1 MSGGASGV
9 GDASDGRKDQTMNP
23 IPKINVHRYPEHP
36 TRAPDPEDFVGIVEP
51 EDRQWIVYYL
61 RNGEVRFAGKRRP
74 LTGAIVEDDAP
85 IRHFILWRYTD
96 VTGVSGTG
104 LVAHGYE
111 RRDGKAT
118 VHWLGTWPTETTH
131 QRGVPSVEWLHGH
144 AGHTEIIYSD
154 GENQIVLPSIALPVA
169 ATETLYL
176 TISPDDN
183 GWVLGVGEPC
193 TKWPWVKCGDPGSWP
208 VKSVV
213 ADADH
218 LVHGDIIVGVVI
230 NGEHRKFW
238 HDEVRRNRMLPWRD
252 VVELLAARPEAVIV
266 TRLTPECGGDPAYH
280 LVRIP
285 RPGAEDVHLKAESG
299 PCEAKAIEASHDADE
314 ARRIASSFWSAI
326 AEGKVLVLAGM
337 EDPSHAN
344 TLDPILGKSPLAR
357 LAFEAVELVRPF
369 LPEDATPEDI
379 AGRLVFDV
387 DAGNRD
393 DITCAVTFG
402 EAGLADAVIGSVTVP
417 RMSFHWCSLNGC
429 FFAEW
434 VGWQGR
440 PAVAHPDLGVSPRSR
455 RFDGSRPEHLLV
467 AKALAAHFEA
477 SGFTAAAARVRSQVS
492 TSAPG

>member
-1 MSGGASGV
+1 MRQT
-9 GDASDGRKDQTMNP
+9 DAKTAMTS

-36 TRAPDPEDFVGIVEP
+36 TRLPDPEDFLGTVEP
-51 EDRQWIVYYL
+51 EDKRWIVYYL
-61 RNGEVRFAGKRRP
+61 RNGEVRYAGKRNP
-74 LTGAIVEDDAP
+74 VTGAIVEDDAP
-85 IRHFILWRYTD
+85 IRYFILWRHED

-111 RRDGKAT
+111 RRDRKAT

-131 QRGVPSVEWLHGH
+131 ERGIPSVEWLHGH
-144 AGHTEIIYSD
+144 AGRTEIIYTH
-154 GENQIVLPSIALPVA
+154 GENEIVLPSAALPVA
-169 ATETLYL
+169 ATDTLYL
-176 TISPDDN
+176 TLRPQDE
-183 GWVLGVGEPC
+183 GWLLGVGEPC
-193 TKWPWVKCGDPGSWP
+193 REQVRPYVKCGDPEMWP
-208 VKSVV
+208 AGEVL
-213 ADADH
+213 APDDH
-218 LVHGDIIVGVVI
+218 LVHGDLIEGVMI
-230 NGEHRKFW
+230 NGARRMFSYE
-238 HDEVRRNRMLPWRD
+238 DERRNRMRPWRE
-252 VVELLAARPEAVIV
+252 VVELIAAGPEAVLV
-266 TRLTPECGGDPAYH
+266 TRITPDCGGPATH
-280 LVRIP
+280 AVRLP
-285 RPGAEDVHLKAESG
+285 RLSMGFPVPFKREVLAVDDGKPEDSETKPNEAAADNGDAE
-299 PCEAKAIEASHDADE
+299 
-314 ARRIASSFWSAI
+314 RIASSFWSAI

-337 EDPSHAN
+337 QDPSHAN
-344 TLDPILGKSPLAR
+344 TVDPILDKSPLAR

-379 AGRLVFDV
+379 ASRLVFDL